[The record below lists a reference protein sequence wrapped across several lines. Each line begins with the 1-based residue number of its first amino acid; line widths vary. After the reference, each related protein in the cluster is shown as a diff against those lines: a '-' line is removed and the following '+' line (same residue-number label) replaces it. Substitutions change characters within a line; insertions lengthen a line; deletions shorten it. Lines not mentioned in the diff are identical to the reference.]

1 VEDHQLIKEW
11 CETSFRFDFY
21 SSKRCLIGVNMTS
34 FKRIFVSLTVFALAA
49 GLLPA
54 QTRTNNREMS
64 VEESY
69 LQESVELMII
79 REQSRAESRD
89 MKLVALEYI
98 GDAIDRGNTGEE
110 IRSSLEYLG
119 TEGIVNQT
127 RENGRLV
134 NNYPDVRTKAA
145 TYLGELG
152 TEEAK
157 TTLIKMCLADN
168 EPMVLTEVVKSPAK
182 IGIDNNNET
191 ANAISWIVTR
201 FDVLNP
207 DNLLA
212 LSALEAYEKLAE
224 ANGGIKDPSAIRT
237 IIRIAEGNYIKP
249 VQQRAKQV
257 LMDLRKYNAQ
267 SQNQKNNQSSGQ
279 NASAQSEN

>member
-1 VEDHQLIKEW
+1 
-11 CETSFRFDFY
+11 
-21 SSKRCLIGVNMTS
+21 MTS
-34 FKRIFVSLTVFALAA
+34 LKRFIAVLMIFLSAAALVL
-49 GLLPA
+49 G
-54 QTRTNNREMS
+54 QNSGTGGQEMS

-69 LQESVELMII
+69 LQQSIEMTII

-98 GDAIDRGNTGEE
+98 GDAINRGNTGEE
-110 IRSSLEYLG
+110 VRSALEYLAM
-119 TEGIVNQT
+119 EGVMNKA

-152 TEEAK
+152 TPEAK
-157 TTLIKMCLADN
+157 NTLIKIVLADP
-168 EPMVLTEVVKSPAK
+168 EPMVLTEAVKSLAK
-182 IGIDNNNET
+182 IGLNDNEET
-191 ANAISWIVTR
+191 ANAISWVVTR

-224 ANGGIKDPSAIRT
+224 ANGGLRDPNTVRT
-237 IIRIAEGNYIKP
+237 IIRIAEGPYIKP
-249 VQQRAKQV
+249 VQERAKQV
-257 LMDLRKYNAQ
+257 LANIRKHSAQ
-267 SQNQKNNQSSGQ
+267 NNNNNQ
-279 NASAQSEN
+279 N